1 MPPAT
6 TDAVKKEIAALP
18 VALIDAQDEAFVS
31 PLREF
36 LTSHGCQVLINR
48 PTPQSLTYHL
58 IAGDAEFVKDI
69 LHARMPAA
77 HRRLIILLRD
87 NVGDIKL
94 PAGGETKTISVD
106 ARPLSREGVER
117 IFSFFFTGRKEFL
130 DIRKEPPASASVART
145 QEVRREPT
153 PPPSFPK
160 NRPVPAR
167 ASPARE
173 VEDQARITSAMKDI
187 FGAKPAHK
195 KSVSP
200 RRPGRKL
207 LRRLGGLALA
217 FIILSWVFYTG
228 LLATSGAA
236 LVWGGRMLLSGNVTS
251 ATRVLSL
258 ADWGATAAGRTLPFV
273 GWQLVVLGVGEA
285 RAGQERMVSFL
296 SESTLA
302 ALGVAHVLTTGA
314 RVSAALFPQDSVGVG
329 SSVAADVASLRTD
342 VSSVQNHLALSQAQL
357 TQLLDT
363 GTFPISPLAASA
375 IGRQAQ
381 ATLASLRET
390 VGETEKLLTL
400 FPHIAGFARKQT
412 YLVLFQNSMEMRPTG
427 GFIGSVGTA
436 TFEDGRMGALAVSDV
451 YTLDGQLKGHV
462 DPPAPL
468 RELMGAEHWYLRDS
482 NWDPDFAKSATQA
495 AWFYEKETGTR
506 VDGVFA
512 ISVPFIT
519 DLLRATGPLELTD
532 FNDRVTADNFFGKS
546 ILYTQTDFF
555 PGSTQKKDFLGSLAA
570 ALMRRVTQEKGAA
583 SGAILEAVI
592 AGLRGKHILFY
603 FPDPE
608 LQALVS
614 RWGWAGATTPS
625 AGQCAGSAQDA
636 CPTDGIAV
644 VEANVGVNKANYF
657 VTREALHQVALAEDG
672 TSSQSLTLRYH
683 NASTADTALG
693 GGAYRAYVR
702 LLLPPGVRVES
713 VSVNGIAL
721 KARAQGAPLPSVP
734 FAQLEPSGPGAT
746 TLGIA
751 FEVAPLADA
760 QIAISYTTPVVMRA
774 QDGGSTYELALT
786 KQSGYPQTQWQTT
799 ISYPVFWQA
808 QLVSPGTS
816 MSSVANQG
824 RVEYNTTL
832 ARDSIV
838 RVYFYK

>member
-6 TDAVKKEIAALP
+6 TDAVKKEFAALP

-36 LTSHGCQVLINR
+36 LTSHGCQVLVNR
-48 PTPQSLTYHL
+48 PTPQTLTYHL
-58 IAGDAEFVKDI
+58 IAGDGEFVKDI
-69 LHARMPAA
+69 LHARLPAA
-77 HRRLIILLRD
+77 HKRLVILVRES
-87 NVGDIKL
+87 VGDIKL
-94 PAGGETKTISVD
+94 PAGGEAKLISID
-106 ARPLSREGVER
+106 ARPLAHEDVEK
-117 IFSFFFTGRKEFL
+117 IFSFFFTGKKNFL
-130 DIRKEPPASASVART
+130 DIRKEPAPHAAVALT
-145 QEVRREPT
+145 QEVRRELAPG
-153 PPPSFPK
+153 
-160 NRPVPAR
+160 PALIR
-167 ASPARE
+167 KVHGTTHPHPARE
-173 VEDQARITSAMKDI
+173 EDDQARITSAMRDI

-195 KSVSP
+195 KFASKT
-200 RRPGRKL
+200 GRAQ
-207 LRRLGGLALA
+207 RLMWRIGGAVLACIL
-217 FIILSWVFYTG
+217 LSWVLYAS
-228 LLATSGAA
+228 LLALSGAA
-236 LVWGGRMLLSGNVTS
+236 LAWGGRMLLSGNTTS
-251 ATRVLSL
+251 ATRVISL
-258 ADWGATAAGRTLPFV
+258 AGWSAAAAGRTLPWV
-273 GWQLVVLGVGEA
+273 GWQLVVLGLGEA

-302 ALGVAHVLTTGA
+302 ALGVADILTAGA
-314 RVSAALFPQDSVGVG
+314 RMSSALFPQDGVGVG
-329 SSVAADVASLRTD
+329 RAVAADVAALRTD

-375 IGRQAQ
+375 IGIRAQ
-381 ATLASLRET
+381 TTLAALRTT

-400 FPHIAGFARKQT
+400 FPHIAGFTRKQT
-412 YLVLFQNSMEMRPTG
+412 YLMLFQNSMEMRPTG
-427 GFIGSVGTA
+427 GFIGSVATA
-436 TFEDGRMGALAVSDV
+436 TFEDGRMSALAVSDV

-495 AWFYEKETGTR
+495 AWFYEKETGAR
-506 VDGVFA
+506 VDGVVA

-546 ILYTQTDFF
+546 LLYTQTDFF

-570 ALMRRVTQEKGAA
+570 ALMRRMTQEKGAA
-583 SGAILEAVI
+583 AGAILEAVI
-592 AGLRGKHILFY
+592 AGLEGKHILFY

-614 RWGWAGATTPS
+614 RWGWAGATTPIPS
-625 AGQCAGSAQDA
+625 LCAGSAEGA

-657 VTREALHQVALAEDG
+657 VAREALHQIALAEDG

-702 LLLPPGVRVES
+702 LLLPPGASVES

-721 KARAQGAPLPSVP
+721 RARAQGAPLPSLP
-734 FAQLEPSGPGAT
+734 FAQLEEASPEGT

-751 FEVAPLADA
+751 FEVAPLADL
-760 QIAISYTTPVVMRA
+760 QLAISYKTPVVMRA
-774 QDGGSTYELALT
+774 QDGGSTYALALT

-808 QLVSPGTS
+808 LLQSPGTALT
-816 MSSVANQG
+816 SVANQG

-832 ARDSIV
+832 TRDSTL